1 VGPGDSLAPTD
12 PVGMVEAVKGAV
24 KLPVGAA
31 LSEARGVD
39 EGVGESVPMAVCER
53 AGEAD
58 SMGVL
63 EPDKRAVGDA
73 AKEGTAARVPAVE
86 KVPPREPVGTDL
98 VVGEDKRETLDITE
112 GVAPLESTAD
122 VEGDEEML
130 APLDSPEEVELE
142 GVTVLLGNMVLEE
155 EGEKVGTGLLVDIG
169 EKLGG
174 REAPALGE
182 SWEAVGAKE
191 LSGDCVPSAEAVKPR
206 VPWLLCVDAPLAVGT
221 SVPCALT
228 VGMPDSVGN
237 WVPFALPE
245 ACAVGVEAPTPLLDE
260 EVGAGVRVG
269 RAPDGDTCEDTVS
282 VARAEAEGAP
292 EACPDRLA
300 EAVG

>member
-1 VGPGDSLAPTD
+1 
-12 PVGMVEAVKGAV
+12 MVEAVKGAV

-39 EGVGESVPMAVCER
+39 EGVGELPVPMAVCER

-73 AKEGTAARVPAVE
+73 PKEGTAARVPAVE
-86 KVPPREPVGTDL
+86 NVPPREPVGTDL

-169 EKLGG
+169 EGLGG

-182 SWEAVGAKE
+182 
-191 LSGDCVPSAEAVKPR
+191 P
-206 VPWLLCVDAPLAVGT
+206 
-221 SVPCALT
+221 
-228 VGMPDSVGN
+228 
-237 WVPFALPE
+237 
-245 ACAVGVEAPTPLLDE
+245 
-260 EVGAGVRVG
+260 
-269 RAPDGDTCEDTVS
+269 
-282 VARAEAEGAP
+282 
-292 EACPDRLA
+292 
-300 EAVG
+300 